1 MCARRAVPVVSAQVL
16 LALVLV
22 QLVLRQRRVVQTG
35 EESAELV
42 QAVLVLRI
50 QLMLELRG
58 AHMLQ
63 AQAQAQAQLEA

>member
-1 MCARRAVPVVSAQVL
+1 ML

-63 AQAQAQAQLEA
+63 AQALALALAQLEA